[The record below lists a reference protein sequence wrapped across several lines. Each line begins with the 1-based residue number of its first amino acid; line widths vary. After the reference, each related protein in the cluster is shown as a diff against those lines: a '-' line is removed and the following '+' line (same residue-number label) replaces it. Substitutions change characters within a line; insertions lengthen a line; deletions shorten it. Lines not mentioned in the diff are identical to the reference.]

1 MKVLENTP
9 ETLELVLELPR
20 LFLWL
25 MLGPIVG
32 IGGLIAFAELLG
44 GEFLQGIAWG
54 LTLALLAY
62 MGYFFLTRSTRL
74 RLEAGPGRVLIR
86 RVSSL
91 EVKTFEFPLQ
101 SLDSAEV
108 TDRYLRLVFSITS
121 PATRVPLVGWAVS
134 GGDAGYLADTIN
146 AWLKIWRDG
155 EMNNKTA

>member
-1 MKVLENTP
+1 
-9 ETLELVLELPR
+9 
-20 LFLWL
+20 
-25 MLGPIVG
+25 
-32 IGGLIAFAELLG
+32 
-44 GEFLQGIAWG
+44 
-54 LTLALLAY
+54 
-62 MGYFFLTRSTRL
+62 MGHFFLTRSTRL